1 MANGMM
7 YFLIL
12 FVVNCK
18 ANKIYRI
25 GSNSILVEYN
35 YYIFQLTHFPSNL
48 YTPINKSHRFS
59 VKIEINNLQKYI
71 KHNKNMIKSV
81 LFDFIKDVLL
91 RYT

>member
-1 MANGMM
+1 MN
-7 YFLIL
+7 YLQ
-12 FVVNCK
+12 
-18 ANKIYRI
+18 
-25 GSNSILVEYN
+25 EY